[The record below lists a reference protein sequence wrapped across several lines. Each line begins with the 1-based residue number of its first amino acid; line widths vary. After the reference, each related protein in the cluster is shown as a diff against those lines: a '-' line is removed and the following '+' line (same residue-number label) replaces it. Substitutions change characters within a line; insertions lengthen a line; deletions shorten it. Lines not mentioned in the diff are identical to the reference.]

1 MRDKSHPEVKSYQGA
16 KDPTPKK
23 IMGGRLGGH
32 GMYREKKLTF
42 TFGLVYLEGCDLKVD
57 PLNNNNTSYSFYDL
71 SASPQVKRRE
81 YD

>member
-32 GMYREKKLTF
+32 GVYREKKLTF

-57 PLNNNNTSYSFYDL
+57 PPTTTITLFRSMTCRL
-71 SASPQVKRRE
+71 RRR
-81 YD
+81 